1 MEKDFDN
8 LQGSRLSV
16 VAFDYR
22 AWGGDEGAMRSAKQ
36 YLSARKDVFYFV
48 FLALSPL
55 KRKGD
60 RKTALEDRRTSR
72 LQRLVFHFYNECK
85 LIILDEDLIA
95 LTQVF
100 LPCGSALLEDSPN
113 WPEKIRRKMSEPVR
127 DMLMSLEHI
136 RGTLDPG
143 GNMRCFGHALQSETR
158 AIIFIGIVGSRL
170 QDSLLLRKALAEG
183 YSECEK
189 WLITVGVS
197 SSGPT
202 HFTSGKVNWTDLD
215 AVQAAQNGAFVEL
228 ALNLGVA
235 YSLSRSLG
243 RTFKIKKPSVILG
256 TRVQLKAT
264 KLPRDVEAASAID
277 CPAEKGPSKQSD
289 IQGAKWA
296 RFVAR
301 LLEAEITRAFDSAR
315 IRRDERIAARA
326 RELASLVGE
335 MNAIAARQRA
345 LARGSRATL
354 TDGPPQE
361 PPRPQAQIEEQQE
374 TQRAHKRRKNERRK
388 AALRRQ
394 SKRAQESKRGG
405 LEKCPLATIKEEA
418 PTLSEQSD
426 TTAKDTSETTAIR
439 TKGSRTTAAPMTRKC
454 APGDHK
460 PDDSNLEGPLAAAT
474 LCAKLWSGK
483 LKYSEISVSG
493 DTN

>member
-22 AWGGDEGAMRSAKQ
+22 AWGGDEGAIQSAKQ

-60 RKTALEDRRTSR
+60 RKTPLEARRTSR
-72 LQRLVFHFYNECK
+72 WQRLALHFADECGMI
-85 LIILDEDLIA
+85 LLDEDLIA

-127 DMLMSLEHI
+127 DILTSLEHI

-143 GNMRCFGHALQSETR
+143 RNTRCFGHALQSETR

-189 WLITVGVS
+189 LLITVGVS

-202 HFTSGKVNWTDLD
+202 HVTYGKVNWTDLD

-243 RTFKIKKPSVILG
+243 RTFQIKNL
-256 TRVQLKAT
+256 L
-264 KLPRDVEAASAID
+264 LF
-277 CPAEKGPSKQSD
+277 
-289 IQGAKWA
+289 WA
-296 RFVAR
+296 RAFNSKRRNCHAMSKR
-301 LLEAEITRAFDSAR
+301 LQRSIVLQKKALRNNLIF
-315 IRRDERIAARA
+315 
-326 RELASLVGE
+326 
-335 MNAIAARQRA
+335 RA
-345 LARGSRATL
+345 LNGLGLWPDYWKQRSQGLSI
-354 TDGPPQE
+354 
-361 PPRPQAQIEEQQE
+361 RP
-374 TQRAHKRRKNERRK
+374 
-388 AALRRQ
+388 
-394 SKRAQESKRGG
+394 
-405 LEKCPLATIKEEA
+405 
-418 PTLSEQSD
+418 
-426 TTAKDTSETTAIR
+426 
-439 TKGSRTTAAPMTRKC
+439 
-454 APGDHK
+454 
-460 PDDSNLEGPLAAAT
+460 
-474 LCAKLWSGK
+474 
-483 LKYSEISVSG
+483 V
-493 DTN
+493 